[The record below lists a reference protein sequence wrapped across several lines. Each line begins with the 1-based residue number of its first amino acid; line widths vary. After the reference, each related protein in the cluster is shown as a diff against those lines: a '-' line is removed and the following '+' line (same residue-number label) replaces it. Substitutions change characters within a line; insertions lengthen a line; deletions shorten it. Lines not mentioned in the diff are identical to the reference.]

1 MTSSAS
7 GPDEPTNPEVIRVV
21 LADDQALI
29 RAGFRALIDATTDL
43 TVVGEAEEGQAAIEL
58 LRSER
63 ADVVLMD
70 IRMPGLDGLAA
81 TRAICA
87 DDDLAGV
94 KVIVL
99 TTFELDEYVIDAVQA
114 GASGF
119 LGKGVGPAELLDAIR
134 SVAAGDALLS
144 PKATRALLSR
154 FAGSD
159 SGSVQLDTAALDAL
173 TEREREMM
181 AFAAHGLT
189 NDEIADRAY
198 VSPLTVKTHLNRAMT
213 KLAVRDRAQLVVLAY
228 RTGLVKAD
236 DTLDP

>member
-1 MTSSAS
+1 MA
-7 GPDEPTNPEVIRVV
+7 DEKRDAIRVV

-29 RAGFRALIDATTDL
+29 RAGFRALIESAPDL
-43 TVVGEAEEGQAAIEL
+43 TVVGEAEDGQSAIDL
-58 LRSER
+58 LHSER

-81 TRAICA
+81 TQAICL

-99 TTFELDEYVIDAVQA
+99 TTFELDDYVIQAVQA

-119 LGKGVGPAELLDAIR
+119 LGKGVAPTELLDAIR

-144 PKATRALLSR
+144 PKATRALLAR
-154 FAGSD
+154 FSESGAGAPAGAFD
-159 SGSVQLDTAALDAL
+159 AAALDAL

-181 AFAAHGLT
+181 TLAAHGLS
-189 NDEIADRAY
+189 NDDIAEQAFL
-198 VSPLTVKTHLNRAMT
+198 SPLTVKTHLNRAMM
-213 KLAVRDRAQLVVLAY
+213 KLNVRDRAQLVVIAY
-228 RTGLVKAD
+228 QTGLVRAGD
-236 DTLDP
+236 SV